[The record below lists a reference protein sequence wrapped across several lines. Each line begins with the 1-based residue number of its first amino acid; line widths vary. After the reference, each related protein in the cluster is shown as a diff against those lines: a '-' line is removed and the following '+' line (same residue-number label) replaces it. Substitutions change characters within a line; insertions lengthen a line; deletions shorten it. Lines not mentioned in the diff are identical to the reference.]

1 MNMDYNYNQA
11 VIRKLAK
18 RSQAKNRARNFF
30 ACLAITL
37 STTLIFAFLLYLDGT
52 QTEKLR
58 WQADSKHV
66 TYENITLSQL
76 EQLRQDPRI
85 AWAGGELTV
94 GSKKVG
100 SVRLTVA

>member
-37 STTLIFAFLLYLDGT
+37 STTLIFAFLLYLDR
-52 QTEKLR
+52 K
-58 WQADSKHV
+58 
-66 TYENITLSQL
+66 
-76 EQLRQDPRI
+76 
-85 AWAGGELTV
+85 
-94 GSKKVG
+94 
-100 SVRLTVA
+100 SVV